1 MTTIIRKNVNL
12 KLVTDLTKLE
22 KLKKVKENGSFCKIL
37 NYHAEEE
44 YKHIFK
50 ILEINEERG
59 IIKLWCE
66 EYCEVE
72 WNLGNISNVI
82 LVE

>member
-1 MTTIIRKNVNL
+1 MSIIINETLNL
-12 KLVTDLTKLE
+12 VAGLPKLE
-22 KLKKVKENGSFCKIL
+22 KLKVIKEKELSCKIL

-50 ILEINEERG
+50 ILEINEEKG

-66 EYCEVE
+66 EYNEVE
-72 WNLGNISNVI
+72 WNLGNISDVI

>member
-1 MTTIIRKNVNL
+1 MDTIIKKNKNF
-12 KLVTDLTKLE
+12 KLVTALTKLE
-22 KLKKVKENGSFCKIL
+22 KLKKAKENDSFCKIL

-50 ILEINEERG
+50 ILEIDEEKG

-66 EYCEVE
+66 EYNEVV
-72 WNLGNISNVI
+72 WNLKNISSVEI
-82 LVE
+82 L

>member
-1 MTTIIRKNVNL
+1 MDTIIKKNKNF

-22 KLKKVKENGSFCKIL
+22 KLKKKTKENDSFCKIL

-50 ILEINEERG
+50 ILEIDEEKG

-66 EYCEVE
+66 EYNEVE
-72 WNLGNISNVI
+72 WNLGNISSVEI
-82 LVE
+82 L

>member
-1 MTTIIRKNVNL
+1 MNTNIKKNKNV
-12 KLVTDLTKLE
+12 KLVTALTKLE
-22 KLKKVKENGSFCKIL
+22 KLKKAKENDSFCKIL

-50 ILEINEERG
+50 ILEIDEEKG

-66 EYCEVE
+66 EYNEVV
-72 WNLGNISNVI
+72 WNLKNISSVEI
-82 LVE
+82 L

>member
-1 MTTIIRKNVNL
+1 MDTIIKKNKNF
-12 KLVTDLTKLE
+12 KLVTALAKLQ
-22 KLKKVKENGSFCKIL
+22 KLKKAKENDSFCKIL

-50 ILEINEERG
+50 ILEIDEEKG

-66 EYCEVE
+66 EYNEVV
-72 WNLGNISNVI
+72 WNLKNISSVEI
-82 LVE
+82 L

>member
-1 MTTIIRKNVNL
+1 MDIIIGKNKNF
-12 KLVTDLTKLE
+12 KSVTDLIKLE
-22 KLKKVKENGSFCKIL
+22 KLKKAKENDSFCKIL

-50 ILEINEERG
+50 ILEIDEEKG

-66 EYCEVE
+66 EYNEVE
-72 WNLGNISNVI
+72 WSLENISDVI